1 MLHRRFD
8 ELETAFFM
16 QDFNIH
22 YLTIV
27 MTQADLGTHPKPH
40 PLRTI
45 EPQRTI
51 TREVSLSCPSPL
63 QPLGG
68 SSPAAVFAW
77 LEHFNRIQPEM
88 CNFDEIPLL
97 YGEPCGRIWQALGI
111 KQWMILDL
119 YLSSLLTQARCP
131 KSFQSWLGFLG
142 EYIV

>member
-16 QDFNIH
+16 QDFKSGNSSQAPPTPHHRTPTNH
-22 YLTIV
+22 YPENLFI
-27 MTQADLGTHPKPH
+27 
-40 PLRTI
+40 
-45 EPQRTI
+45 
-51 TREVSLSCPSPL
+51 LSI
-63 QPLGG
+63 
-68 SSPAAVFAW
+68 SSPTSRRIFSGSCIRLARAF
-77 LEHFNRIQPEM
+77 FNRIQPEM

-97 YGEPCGRIWQALGI
+97 YGEPCGRILQALSI